1 VQVNTFADLTQL
13 RWLDLS
19 DNRLRV
25 IPHRAFY
32 GLTLQHLFLN
42 GNHDIRLQPGS
53 FDRLVT
59 SGLYLHDCAL
69 QALLPDTLLPLNGTL
84 VNLWLNG
91 NRLTGVDRR
100 LSSIF
105 SQLSHLRLGAN
116 PLHCG
121 CETFWLKT
129 LYDRQGG
136 ATFRGA
142 EPPTCWTP
150 RRLRDRHFDQ
160 LTSDDLQCSAPSF
173 GNIDAVLHWKGTG
186 RLRCT
191 ATGQPTPTI
200 YWIRPSGRTRRFDVR
215 TNRDTESV
223 PMERDGGSAGGRN
236 EGVVSINY
244 AEEESGLYI
253 CVAKNSVGNVTL
265 TMNVSVT
272 HGPRRS
278 TSSSSSS
285 SPAVSSTTSE
295 SVAAPHWGSPTLS
308 VINVATIDVADQHR
322 YDNEQE
328 LAETNDDEL
337 RLFTVFEL
345 VAAVVGTHLCTVTLF
360 FVVLLA
366 IHCVRTERRRR
377 NEAAD
382 SLRVCESILNKSAL
396 NSTCRTMAVR
406 SYHWPDRVDSD
417 VT

>member
-1 VQVNTFADLTQL
+1 MNTFADLTNL

-19 DNRLRV
+19 DNRLRD

-42 GNHDIRLQPGS
+42 GNQDIRLQPGS
-53 FDRLVT
+53 FDGLVT

-69 QALLPDTLLPLNGTL
+69 RVLQPETLLPLNGTL

-121 CETFWLKT
+121 CEALWLKR
-129 LYDRQGG
+129 LYDRHGG

-150 RRLRDRHFDQ
+150 PRLRARHFDQ
-160 LTSDDLQCSAPSF
+160 LTSADLHCSAPSF
-173 GNIDAVLHWKGTG
+173 GNIDAVLHWQGTG

-200 YWIRPSGRTRRFDVR
+200 YWIRPSGRTRRFDAR
-215 TNRDTESV
+215 TSQTNQDTESV
-223 PMERDGGSAGGRN
+223 PIKRRGDGGRN

-244 AEEESGLYI
+244 AEAESGLYI
-253 CVAKNSVGNVTL
+253 CVAKNEVGNVTL

-272 HGPRRS
+272 HGTRRS
-278 TSSSSSS
+278 TSSPASSSDNNRLRNS
-285 SPAVSSTTSE
+285 LPA
-295 SVAAPHWGSPTLS
+295 PRWQSPTLS
-308 VINVATIDVADQHR
+308 VINVDTVEVADDDQ
-322 YDNEQE
+322 YGSEQE
-328 LAETNDDEL
+328 VDEVDDEM

-345 VAAVVGTHLCTVTLF
+345 VAAVVATHLCTVILF
-360 FVVLLA
+360 IVVLLPVY
-366 IHCVRTERRRR
+366 CVRAERRRR
-377 NEAAD
+377 TQAAD
-382 SLRVCESILNKSAL
+382 SQRVSDSILNKSTI
-396 NSTCRTMAVR
+396 NSTTVR
-406 SYHWPDRVDSD
+406 SYHWPERVDYD
-417 VT
+417 FT